1 MTKLSGLLTPA
12 LLAVALMASSAPAQ
26 EQQWDRFGAAK
37 KRNPIEATFTVAF
50 TRSLNTTNAQYCG
63 TLVLPAVVAATG
75 AGYSSLGALSL
86 DLQKTLAAP
95 GGMQG
100 CAILT
105 SPDGAAL
112 HANYAG
118 TINGPNGEGT
128 LTFTGGTGRFL
139 GATGTAKFTGVFVGL
154 YPTLTVFGG
163 GTIPN
168 IQGMAFYSVKGTVF
182 LEKEDDRDSR

>member
-1 MTKLSGLLTPA
+1 
-12 LLAVALMASSAPAQ
+12 
-26 EQQWDRFGAAK
+26 
-37 KRNPIEATFTVAF
+37 
-50 TRSLNTTNAQYCG
+50 
-63 TLVLPAVVAATG
+63 LPAIVAANG

-86 DLQKTLAAP
+86 DLQKTLASP
-95 GGMQG
+95 GVMQG
-100 CAILT
+100 CAILK

-118 TINGPNGEGT
+118 TVNGGNGEGT

-154 YPTLTVFGG
+154 YPTLTIFGG

-168 IQGMAFYSVKGTVF
+168 IQGIAFYSVKGTVF
-182 LEKEDDRDSR
+182 LEKESDKDSR